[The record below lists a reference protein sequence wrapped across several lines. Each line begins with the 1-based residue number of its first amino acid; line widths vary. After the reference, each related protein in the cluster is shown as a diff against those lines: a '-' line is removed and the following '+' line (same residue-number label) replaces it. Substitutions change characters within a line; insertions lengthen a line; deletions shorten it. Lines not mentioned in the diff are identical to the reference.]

1 MADDAMSKA
10 ALHKRLTTKPS
21 DDRIALILEVL
32 AATPARLKE
41 LSEGL
46 SDAQLNLPLGDG
58 ERSFKRDLTH
68 LIYCAERG
76 SDPIHHAL
84 LLKLPFMPRIH
95 AERDWGALMQYEAFE
110 VAELMAYFNF
120 RRAALLRILRSLSR
134 DQWDRSVQREGV
146 KRSESV
152 YYSARGLCLHEYGH
166 LEDLTGKLALLKA
179 GKSG

>member
-1 MADDAMSKA
+1 MTKA
-10 ALHKRLTTKPS
+10 ALRKRLTTKPS
-21 DDRIALILEVL
+21 GEVIALILDVL

-41 LSEGL
+41 ISVDLSG
-46 SDAQLNLPLGDG
+46 AQLDQPLGVG

-76 SDPIHHAL
+76 SDPIFQAL
-84 LLKLPFMPRIH
+84 ILKLPFMPRIH

-110 VAELMAYFNF
+110 IAELMAYFSF
-120 RRAALLRILRSLSR
+120 RRAALLRILKSLSR

-152 YYSARGLCLHEYGH
+152 YFSARGLCLHEYGH
-166 LEDLTGKLALLKA
+166 LEDLTGKLAMLRA
-179 GKSG
+179 GKFA

>member
-1 MADDAMSKA
+1 MADEAMTKT

-21 DDRIALILEVL
+21 DDRIGLILEVL
-32 AATPARLKE
+32 AAAPARLQA

-46 SDAQLNLPLGDG
+46 SDAQLNLPLGEG

-84 LLKLPFMPRIH
+84 LLEVPFMPRIH

-110 VAELMAYFNF
+110 VAELMAYFTF
-120 RRAALLRILRSLSR
+120 RRAALLRILRGLSD

-152 YYSARGLCLHEYGH
+152 YYSARGLCVHEYGH
-166 LEDLTGKLALLKA
+166 LEDLSGKL
-179 GKSG
+179 GKPF

>member
-1 MADDAMSKA
+1 MAKERMTKT

-21 DDRIALILEVL
+21 EEGIALILAVL
-32 AATPARLKE
+32 AAAPARLKE
-41 LSEGL
+41 LSEDM
-46 SDAQLNLPLGDG
+46 SDAQLNLPLGEG

-84 LLKLPFMPRIH
+84 LLELPFMPRIH

-110 VAELMAYFNF
+110 IAELMAYFSF
-120 RRAALLRILRSLSR
+120 RRAALLRILRGLNR
-134 DQWDRSVQREGV
+134 DQWARSVQREGL

-152 YYSARGLCLHEYGH
+152 YYSARGLCVHEYGH
-166 LEDLTGKLALLKA
+166 LEDLNGKLALLKT
-179 GKSG
+179 GKFA